1 MTPPFY
7 LIIMI
12 VFIGLGLHDEKDIT
26 LKGLEEAR
34 SCDELYAEFY
44 TSILEGTTLEK
55 ISSLIGKE
63 VKLLDRK
70 DLEENAENTIL
81 KNAGSKKVGLLV
93 AGDPLISTT
102 HVQIRLQ
109 AQELGIETRAIHN
122 ASIYSASASISGLQN
137 YKFGRS
143 VTIPF
148 AYKGC
153 TSDRPYEVIKHN
165 LDDGLHTLCFLD
177 LDVEE
182 NRYLTLNEA
191 LETLLN
197 IEKKKPKFTISLDTF
212 AVGLARLGSSE
223 QVVKADTVKRLRA
236 HDFGSP
242 PHTLIFPGKLHFME
256 AEALIT
262 LAKAPHR
269 IRNQKR

>member
-1 MTPPFY
+1 MAE
-7 LIIMI
+7 L
-12 VFIGLGLHDEKDIT
+12 VFIGLGLHDEQDMS
-26 LKGLEEAR
+26 LRGLSEAKEAE
-34 SCDELYAEFY
+34 SVFVELY
-44 TSILEGTTLEK
+44 TSLMSGLQTEK
-55 ISSLIGKE
+55 LGRLIGKK
-63 VKLLDRK
+63 VTQVSRRA
-70 DLEENAENTIL
+70 LEDESGTTIL
-81 KNAGSKKVGLLV
+81 QAAMKGKTVLLV
-93 AGDPLISTT
+93 PGDLMIATT
-102 HVQIRLQ
+102 HINLRLR
-109 AQELGIETRAIHN
+109 AEERGITTRIVHGATIV
-122 ASIYSASASISGLQN
+122 SAVCGATGLQN

-153 TSDRPYEVIKHN
+153 TSDSPYEVIKHN

-191 LETLLN
+191 LESLLN

-223 QVVKADTVKRLRA
+223 QVVKADTVKRLKA
-236 HDFGSP
+236 HDFGNP